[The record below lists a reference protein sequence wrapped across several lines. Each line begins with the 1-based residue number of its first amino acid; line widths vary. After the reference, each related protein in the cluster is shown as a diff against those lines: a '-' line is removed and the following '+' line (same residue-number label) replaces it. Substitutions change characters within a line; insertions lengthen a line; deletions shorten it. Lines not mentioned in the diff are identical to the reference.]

1 MSTLETL
8 LSRRSVPAEALTE
21 PGPSEAQVAQAIDVA
36 LRAPDHG
43 RMQPWRFRLVRSR
56 AAREAFS
63 ELLGR
68 FADAASLPP
77 AQADKL
83 RRRPLMVPLVIVV
96 SAKLKEHPKVPEI
109 EQLLSVGA
117 ATMNL
122 LNAFHAQGFGAVWL
136 TGPPSYDAGVAAAL
150 GLVEGNGKGEG
161 EGGGKGER
169 LLGFVYV
176 GTPGPNVPPAPA
188 RPSREAFVGEWQGQA
203 PSG

>member
-1 MSTLETL
+1 VAEAVAGQSTGQGAAVLDAL
-8 LSRRSVPAEALTE
+8 LARRSVPAEALTE
-21 PGPSEAQVAQAIDVA
+21 PGPDDAQVAQAIDAA

-43 RMQPWRFRLVRSR
+43 RMQPWRFRLVRTR

-63 ELLGR
+63 GVLGR
-68 FADAASLPP
+68 FADGAGLPP

-83 RRRPLMVPLVIVV
+83 RRRPLVAPLVIVV

-109 EQLLSVGA
+109 EQLFAVA
-117 ATMNL
+117 AGTMNL

-136 TGPPSYDAGVAAAL
+136 TGPASYDAGVAAAL
-150 GLVEGNGKGEG
+150 GLVVGTGPD
-161 EGGGKGER
+161 ER

-188 RPSREAFVGEWQGQA
+188 RPAREGFVGEWQG
-203 PSG
+203 